1 MGHYISNLRDIEF
14 CLFDL
19 LDRGS
24 VLGTS
29 IYSELDCE
37 TVMGMLEEVKRLSE
51 NDLAA
56 SFIEGDRLGVEF
68 DSATGDIKVPAS
80 FKKSYRSYIDGEW
93 WRIDAPVE
101 IGGTIIPASVRW
113 AIAEMILGSNP
124 SVHIYASGT
133 AFAHVAYM
141 LGNDQQKKMAKLMVD
156 NDWGATMMLTEPDA
170 GSDVGAGRSKAV
182 EQSDGTW
189 HVTGTKRFITSGDSD
204 LNENIIH
211 YVLARR
217 EGGGPGTKGL
227 SLFLV
232 PKLMF
237 DFETGALGK
246 RNGVYVTKVEHK
258 MGLNVSATCEM
269 NLGEKEPA
277 VGYLLGDVHEGIS
290 QMFKIIEFAR
300 MMVGT
305 KAIATL
311 STGYQQ
317 ALAYAKTRI
326 QGGDMKVMNDKAS
339 PRVPIINH
347 PDVRRSLMVQKA
359 YSEGMRALVLYTASI
374 QDAVAM
380 AHADGAD
387 KDKLDD
393 LEALNDLLL
402 PVVKGFGSEK
412 SWTLLGTES
421 LQTFGGSGFT
431 QDWPLEQYVRDAK
444 IDTLYE
450 GTTAIQGLD
459 FFFRKI
465 VKDGGRAL
473 GLLGKEITAFAQSGG
488 DLADEKNALSKALGD
503 LNGIIGVLVGHAMAS
518 QEKSDEIYKVGL
530 NTSRALMAVG
540 DVITAWL
547 LLRSAEISIA
557 KSKVPGI
564 TEKES
569 QFYLGK
575 VASAKFFVLNYLPHI
590 TADRMIVESTDS
602 AIMEISEQ
610 AF

>member
-1 MGHYISNLRDIEF
+1 MSHYNANLRDIEF

-19 LDRGS
+19 LGREK

-29 IYSELDCE
+29 IYSELDRD
-37 TVMGMLEEVKRLSE
+37 TAMGMLEEMKRLTE

-56 SFIEGDRLGVEF
+56 SFVEGDRIGTDF
-68 DSATGDIKVPAS
+68 NKATGDVKLPES
-80 FKKSYRSYIDGEW
+80 FKKSYKAYVDGEW
-93 WRIDAPVE
+93 WRLDAPVE
-101 IGGTIIPASVRW
+101 LGGMKVPASVRW
-113 AIAEMILGSNP
+113 AIAEMVLGSNP
-124 SVHIYASGT
+124 AIHIYASGY
-133 AFAHVAYM
+133 AFAHVAYV
-141 LGNDQQKKMAKLMVD
+141 LGTDVQKKMAKHMVD
-156 NDWGATMMLTEPDA
+156 RHWGATMQLTEPDA

-182 EQSDGTW
+182 QQPDGTW
-189 HVTGTKRFITSGDSD
+189 HITGTKRFITSGDAD
-204 LNENIIH
+204 IYENIMH
-211 YVLARR
+211 FTLARR

-227 SLFLV
+227 SLFLI
-232 PKLMF
+232 PKFMF
-237 DFETGALGK
+237 DLETGELGK
-246 RNGVYVTKVEHK
+246 RNGVYVTNVEHK

-277 VGYLLGDVHEGIS
+277 VGYLLGDVHEGIA
-290 QMFKIIEFAR
+290 QMFKVIEFAR

-311 STGYQQ
+311 SAGYLQ
-317 ALAYAKTRI
+317 ALDYAKTRV

-339 PRVPIINH
+339 PRVTIIHH

-374 QDAVAM
+374 QDEIELAREAG
-380 AHADGAD
+380 DTE
-387 KDKLDD
+387 KL
-393 LEALNDLLL
+393 ETMEKLNDLLL

-459 FFFRKI
+459 FFFRKV
-465 VKDGGRAL
+465 VKDGGRSL
-473 GLLGKEITAFAQSGG
+473 GLLGKEIQAFAESGG
-488 DLADEKNALSKALGD
+488 VHAAEKQALLKALAD

-518 QEKSDEIYKVGL
+518 QEKADEIYKVGL
-530 NTSRALMAVG
+530 STSRALMAVG
-540 DVITAWL
+540 DVIISWL
-547 LLRSAEISIA
+547 LLRQADIAAEKLA
-557 KSKVPGI
+557 AGAGKD
-564 TEKES
+564 TD
-569 QFYLGK
+569 FYTGK
-575 VASAKFFVLNYLPHI
+575 IASAKFFVATVLPHI
-590 TADRMIVESTDS
+590 TADRKIVEATDS
-602 AIMEISEQ
+602 TIMEIPES

>member
-1 MGHYISNLRDIEF
+1 MSHYTANLRDIEF

-19 LDRGS
+19 LGREK

-29 IYSELDCE
+29 IYSELDRD
-37 TVMGMLEEVKRLSE
+37 TAMGMLEEMKRLCE

-56 SFIEGDRLGVEF
+56 SFVEGDRVGAILNKE
-68 DSATGDIKVPAS
+68 TGNVNLPAS
-80 FKKSYRSYIDGEW
+80 FIKSYKSYIDGEW
-93 WRIDAPVE
+93 WRLDAPVE
-101 IGGTIIPASVRW
+101 LGGMKVPASIRW
-113 AIAEMILGSNP
+113 AIAEMVLGSNP
-124 SVHIYASGT
+124 AVHLYASGY
-133 AFAHVAYM
+133 AFAHVAFL
-141 LGNDQQKKMAKLMVD
+141 LGTDVQKTMAKHMVD
-156 NDWGATMMLTEPDA
+156 RHWGATMQLTEPDA
-170 GSDVGAGRSKAV
+170 GSDVGAGRTKAV
-182 EQSDGTW
+182 EQADGTW
-189 HVTGTKRFITSGDSD
+189 HITGNKRYITSGDAD
-204 LNENIIH
+204 FYENVMH
-211 YVLARR
+211 FVLARR

-227 SLFLV
+227 SLFLI
-232 PKLMF
+232 PKFMF
-237 DFETGALGK
+237 DLETGELGK
-246 RNGVYVTKVEHK
+246 RNGVYVTALESK
-258 MGLNVSATCEM
+258 MGLNVSATCEV

-277 VGYLLGDVHEGIS
+277 VGYLLGDVHQGIF

-311 STGYQQ
+311 SAGYLQ
-317 ALAYAKTRI
+317 ALSYAKVRV

-339 PRVPIINH
+339 PRVTIIKH

-374 QDAVAM
+374 QDEIELARA
-380 AHADGAD
+380 AGEEE
-387 KDKLDD
+387 KL
-393 LEALNDLLL
+393 EKMERLNDLLL

-421 LQTFGGSGFT
+421 LQTFGGAGFT

-459 FFFRKI
+459 FFFRKV

-473 GLLGKEITAFAQSGG
+473 GLLGKEIQAFAESGG
-488 DLADEKNALSKALGD
+488 AHAAEKQALLKALAD

-530 NTSRALMAVG
+530 STSRALMAVG
-540 DVITAWL
+540 DVIITWL
-547 LLRSAEISIA
+547 LLRQADIAAEKLA
-557 KSKVPGI
+557 AGAGKD
-564 TEKES
+564 TD
-569 QFYLGK
+569 FYTGK
-575 VASAKFFVLNYLPHI
+575 IASAKFFVATVLPHI
-590 TADRMIVESTDS
+590 TADRKIVEATDS
-602 AIMEISEQ
+602 TIMEIPES